1 MNGLLYP
8 LAAALAWIA
17 LAYRLVRGLRQD
29 PKDPSLYSVG
39 AAFALLGIIF
49 TVSTPA
55 VWARIDHAVAI
66 PNLSL
71 LISQGCVIAF
81 SGTIQCIIIFWTHP
95 RPGSWRR
102 ARWRI
107 AWVLGVLIAMTVLF
121 TAASRQDEHPTD
133 AAATYAQDPVYAA
146 YLGCYIA
153 MVSVGFTDIARLC
166 LPYARAAGRVWLS
179 RGLRLTAA
187 GAGLGLLYCA
197 VRAATLVEGQLGTD
211 PKRLEALV
219 PMFAALGAMLVIV
232 GLTLP
237 SLGPRLSRIAAWH
250 VQRRA
255 YRQMYPLWEAITLT
269 VPEVVLDPA
278 ASPKR
283 GILRHVDR
291 RLRRRVV
298 EIGDGIRQLRHHM
311 SDTVA
316 AAAAATADAQGLT
329 GQRADAAVR
338 AAQIV
343 VACLAHEAERRA
355 LLDPPAADGTADEA
369 QHADEPQRRARW
381 DAWRAALPTTDL
393 RLTGAA
399 GAGSQPPASSADHED
414 FFTEVR
420 WLVAVAKAVR
430 GSWIPAAAAG
440 DWAGTNQIGSRT

>member
-29 PKDPSLYSVG
+29 RRDPSLYSVG

-55 VWARIDHAVAI
+55 VWARIDRVVAI

-95 RPGSWRR
+95 RPGGWRL
-102 ARWRI
+102 ARRRI
-107 AWVLGVLIAMTVLF
+107 AWVLVVLVAMTVLF
-121 TAASRQDEHPTD
+121 TAAGRQDEHPTD

-153 MVSVGFTDIARLC
+153 MVALGFTDIVRLC

-187 GAGLGLLYCA
+187 GAGLGLLYCV
-197 VRAATLVEGQLGTD
+197 VRAATLVEGRLGTD

-219 PMFAALGAMLVIV
+219 PIFAALGAMLVIV

-237 SLGPRLSRIAAWH
+237 SFGPRLSRVAAWH
-250 VQRRA
+250 AQRRA
-255 YRQMYPLWEAITLT
+255 YRRMYPLWEAVTVT
-269 VPEVVLDPA
+269 VPEVVLDPP
-278 ASPKR
+278 ASPGR

-298 EIGDGIRQLRHHM
+298 EIGDGLRQLRHQM
-311 SDTVA
+311 SEPVA
-316 AAAAATADAQGLT
+316 GRPQDA
-329 GQRADAAVR
+329 
-338 AAQIV
+338 AAQIL
-343 VACLAHEAERRA
+343 VAGLAHEAERRA
-355 LLDPPAADGTADEA
+355 RFDASVAGGTAGETSRG
-369 QHADEPQRRARW
+369 DEPQRRARW
-381 DAWRAALPTTDL
+381 DAWRAALPAIGLRSTTP
-393 RLTGAA
+393 A
-399 GAGSQPPASSADHED
+399 GAGARPTGSGVEHED
-414 FFTEVR
+414 FSAEVR
-420 WLVAVAKAVR
+420 RLVAVARALR
-430 GSWIPAAAAG
+430 GSSIPAAEAADPADIG
-440 DWAGTNQIGSRT
+440 QIGSRT

>member
-1 MNGLLYP
+1 MNGVLYP
-8 LAAALAWIA
+8 LAAALAWMA

-29 PKDPSLYSVG
+29 PRDPSLYSVG
-39 AAFALLGIIF
+39 TAFALLGVIF

-55 VWARIDHAVAI
+55 VWARIDHAAAI

-95 RPGSWRR
+95 YVEGWRR

-121 TAASRQDEHPTD
+121 TAAGRQGEHPTD
-133 AAATYAQDPVYAA
+133 AAATYARDPVYAA

-153 MVSVGFTDIARLC
+153 MVSLGFTDIVRLC

-179 RGLRLTAA
+179 RGLRLTAT

-197 VRAATLVEGQLGTD
+197 VRAATLVEGLLGTD
-211 PKRLEALV
+211 PERLEALV
-219 PMFAALGAMLVIV
+219 PIFAALGAMLVIV

-237 SLGPRLSRIAAWH
+237 SFGPRLSRIAAWH

-255 YRQMYPLWEAITLT
+255 YRQMYPLWEAITVT
-269 VPEVVLDPA
+269 VPEVVLDPS
-278 ASPKR
+278 ASPDR

-316 AAAAATADAQGLT
+316 TTADPRART
-329 GQRADAAVR
+329 GRPGDAAVR
-338 AAQIV
+338 AAQILA
-343 VACLAHEAERRA
+343 ACLAYEAERRA
-355 LLDPPAADGTADEA
+355 RLDTPVADGTADGA
-369 QHADEPQRRARW
+369 QRADEQQRRARW
-381 DAWRAALPTTDL
+381 DAWRAALPATGL
-393 RLTGAA
+393 RSATPADA
-399 GAGSQPPASSADHED
+399 GPQPPASSADHDD
-414 FFTEVR
+414 FAAEVR
-420 WLVAVAKAVR
+420 RLVDVARALR
-430 GSWIPAAAAG
+430 ESCNPAAG
-440 DWAGTNQIGSRT
+440 DPAGTSQIGSST

>member
-1 MNGLLYP
+1 VNGLLYP
-8 LAAALAWIA
+8 IAAALAWIA

-29 PKDPSLYSVG
+29 PRDPSLYSIG
-39 AAFALLGIIF
+39 AAIALLGIIF

-55 VWARIDHAVAI
+55 VWARIDRAVAI

-71 LISQGCVIAF
+71 LISQSCVIAF

-107 AWVLGVLIAMTVLF
+107 AWVLGVLTVMAVLF
-121 TAASRQDEHPTD
+121 AAAGRQDEHPTD

-153 MVSVGFTDIARLC
+153 MVSLGFTDIIRLC

-179 RGLRLTAA
+179 RGLRLTAL
-187 GAGLGLLYCA
+187 GAGLGLLYCL
-197 VRAATLVEGQLGTD
+197 VRAATLIEGRLGTD
-211 PKRLEALV
+211 PRRLEVLV
-219 PMFAALGAMLVIV
+219 PIFAACGAMLVIV

-237 SLGPRLSRIAAWH
+237 SFGPRLSRIAAWQA
-250 VQRRA
+250 QRRA
-255 YRQMYPLWEAITLT
+255 YRQLYPLWEAITVT
-269 VPEVVLDPA
+269 VTEVVLDPP
-278 ASPKR
+278 ASPRR

-316 AAAAATADAQGLT
+316 EAAAATADAQGLT
-329 GQRADAAVR
+329 GRPRAAVVR
-338 AAQIV
+338 AAQIL
-343 VACLAHEAERRA
+343 VACLAYEPERRDR
-355 LLDPPAADGTADEA
+355 LDSPPSGTAEVPDRGDESR
-369 QHADEPQRRARW
+369 RRARW
-381 DAWRAALPTTDL
+381 DAWRAALPTTDR
-393 RLTGAA
+393 RLSAPAGAA
-399 GAGSQPPASSADHED
+399 AQPPESGSDHDD
-414 FFTEVR
+414 FPAEVR
-420 WLVAVAKAVR
+420 WLVAVARALR
-430 GSWIPAAAAG
+430 GSWIPAAAGAA
-440 DWAGTNQIGSRT
+440 DDSQTGSRT

>member
-29 PKDPSLYSVG
+29 PRDPSLYSI
-39 AAFALLGIIF
+39 AAAIALLGIIF

-55 VWARIDHAVAI
+55 VWAKIDHTVAI

-71 LISQGCVIAF
+71 LISQSCVIVF

-95 RPGSWRR
+95 RPDSWRR
-102 ARWRI
+102 ARWRVV
-107 AWVLGVLIAMTVLF
+107 WVLGVLTVMVALF
-121 TAASRQDEHPTD
+121 AAAGRQDEHPTD

-153 MVSVGFTDIARLC
+153 MVALGFTDIIRLC

-179 RGLRLTAA
+179 RGLRLTAV
-187 GAGLGLLYCA
+187 GAGLGLLYCL
-197 VRAATLVEGQLGTD
+197 VRAATLIEGQLGTD

-219 PMFAALGAMLVIV
+219 PVFAAFGAMLVIV

-237 SLGPRLSRIAAWH
+237 SFGPRLSRIAAWQ

-255 YRQMYPLWEAITLT
+255 YRQLYPLWEAITVT
-269 VPEVVLDPA
+269 VTEVVLDPP
-278 ASPKR
+278 ASPDR
-283 GILRHVDR
+283 GILRDVNR

-329 GQRADAAVR
+329 GQPRDAAAR
-338 AAQIV
+338 AAQIL
-343 VACLAHEAERRA
+343 VACLAYEPERRERF
-355 LLDPPAADGTADEA
+355 DSPAVDGAVDGA
-369 QHADEPQRRARW
+369 GRDDEPRRARW
-381 DAWRAALPTTDL
+381 DAWRTALPATDR
-393 RLTGAA
+393 RLSAPATA
-399 GAGSQPPASSADHED
+399 GAQPPEFGADHDD
-414 FFTEVR
+414 FSAEVR
-420 WLVAVAKAVR
+420 WLVAVAKALR

-440 DWAGTNQIGSRT
+440 DQAGNQIGSRT